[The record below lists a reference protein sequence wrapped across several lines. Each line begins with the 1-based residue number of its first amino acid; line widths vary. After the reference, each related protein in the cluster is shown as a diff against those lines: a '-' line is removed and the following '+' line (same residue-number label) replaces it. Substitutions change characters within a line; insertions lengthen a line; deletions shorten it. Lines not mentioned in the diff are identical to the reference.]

1 MMEFFRWLENTQF
14 CTWLRGSGS
23 IWAYPIVLTSH
34 TLGMG
39 ILVGFNWALDL
50 RLLGIGRR
58 IPIRPMKS
66 FFPVMWF
73 GFWLNLITGL
83 LLLAADATTKMTS
96 WVFGVKM
103 FFIVLSMIVLVKLER
118 NVFGK
123 PAGKLAAAGSQPA
136 SPLGVP
142 QQPGP
147 LTARAGGVAVV
158 EASLQVDQSPRV
170 DKAPD
175 LDGAEL
181 AYARRLA
188 ILSLVFWTFAITAG
202 RLMAYLGP
210 QTGVN

>member
-1 MMEFFRWLENTQF
+1 MMEFFSWLENTEF

-23 IWAYPIVLTSH
+23 IWAYPLVLTMH
-34 TLGMG
+34 TMGMG

-58 IPIRPMKS
+58 IPVRALDR

-73 GFWLNLITGL
+73 GFWLNLITGI

-103 FFIVLSMIVLVKLER
+103 FFIVLAMIVLVKMER

-123 PAGKLAAAGSQPA
+123 GSVVVQSAGGQPVGS
-136 SPLGVP
+136 
-142 QQPGP
+142 
-147 LTARAGGVAVV
+147 RAGAGGAKPEAVAVL
-158 EASLQVDQSPRV
+158 EEQSLDV
-170 DKAPD
+170 AP
-175 LDGAEL
+175 GAGLSDPKVL
-181 AYARRLA
+181 AY
-188 ILSLVFWTFAITAG
+188 LSLVFWALSITAG

-210 QTGVN
+210 QTGIK